1 MGFLQIN
8 ICRSIFLKGSAT
20 YWKCTYFNKNKRLFL
35 ILTSS
40 KNYNFII
47 FYNGFT
53 KDSFQIMWQS
63 WLYHLV
69 KIYLSILPRLERGTF
84 VCISSTSI
92 YITHSSHPQNYKF
105 MKNRTSL
112 LVPWLPDPSAKGLG
126 LIPGQGTR
134 SGILQLRPG
143 TAR

>member
-1 MGFLQIN
+1 MVLLKIVFKSCDNLD
-8 ICRSIFLKGSAT
+8 SIIWLK
-20 YWKCTYFNKNKRLFL
+20 Y
-35 ILTSS
+35 
-40 KNYNFII
+40 
-47 FYNGFT
+47 
-53 KDSFQIMWQS
+53 
-63 WLYHLV
+63 
-69 KIYLSILPRLERGTF
+69 IYPYCQGLERGTF

-126 LIPGQGTR
+126 LMPGRGTR